1 MGIYRGRITPAE
13 THRRKRSFSA
23 AGRTISSRRTAVD
36 SETVEDILFVH
47 SNALSIHSH
56 ALCVCNGSDSDVV

>member
-23 AGRTISSRRTAVD
+23 AGRTISSRRTTLD
-36 SETVEDILFVH
+36 SETIEDILFVH
-47 SNALSIHSH
+47 SNALSSVS
-56 ALCVCNGSDSDVV
+56 CVCNGSDSDVV